1 MKIENIFVSICNDN
15 GLCYINIEQEDK
27 TMTFIGRNNDSL
39 WNDIIMHIAE
49 NFTKGIFKINRKK
62 SEITL
67 SNVTLDV
74 VRVDN
79 RVGLEFTDKKNCNNI
94 TLFPVSYTYKD
105 SKFTV
110 MELIYEGD
118 YEYNKVINKVEK
130 YFKVV
135 W

>member
-1 MKIENIFVSICNDN
+1 MKIENIFVRICNDN
-15 GLCYINIEQEDK
+15 ELCDINIEQEDK

-79 RVGLEFTDKKNCNNI
+79 RVGLEFTDKKNRNNI
-94 TLFPVSYTYKD
+94 TLFPASYTYND

-118 YEYNKVINKVEK
+118 YEYNKVKNKVEK
-130 YFKVV
+130 YFKVDA
-135 W
+135 

>member
-1 MKIENIFVSICNDN
+1 MKIENIFVRICNDN
-15 GLCYINIEQEDK
+15 ELCDINIEQEDK

-79 RVGLEFTDKKNCNNI
+79 RVGLEFTDKKNRNNI
-94 TLFPVSYTYKD
+94 TLFPASYTYDD

-118 YEYNKVINKVEK
+118 YEYNKVKNKVEK
-130 YFKVV
+130 YFKIDA
-135 W
+135 